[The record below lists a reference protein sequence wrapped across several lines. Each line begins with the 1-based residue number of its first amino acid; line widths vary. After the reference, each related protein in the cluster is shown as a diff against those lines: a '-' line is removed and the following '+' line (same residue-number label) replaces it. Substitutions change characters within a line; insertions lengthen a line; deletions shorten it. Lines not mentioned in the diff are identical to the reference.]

1 MDYRGVLAG
10 LYSEVCLARD
20 PEASPDSEARD
31 PKISQDSEAHARK
44 RAFRLQP
51 SRASKII
58 NVKTNNGEVGLELRT
73 TRVKRLGFNHYTN
86 TAYLVLVR
94 QCIYCSFL
102 ESKICLFVPKE
113 RTNEKS
119 KIIII

>member
-1 MDYRGVLAG
+1 MDYRGFLAG

-20 PEASPDSEARD
+20 PEASPDSEAR
-31 PKISQDSEAHARK
+31 ARK
-44 RAFRLQP
+44 KSVRTRKPMQETGLQP
-51 SRASKII
+51 SRAIKII
-58 NVKTNNGEVGLELRT
+58 NVKTDNGEVGLELRT

-86 TAYLVLVR
+86 TAYLILVR